1 MSFARVRALVIVGI
15 LFAGAVVAV
24 TLAMVRDTQTVAQT
38 VVGCPPD
45 HVLADTRLPENKDV
59 KINVM
64 NATSQP
70 GLGEQ
75 VAADFRNR
83 EFTVVNPP
91 TNDKRRV
98 EGVAVLRYGPKTVGA
113 AQLLRAYFLDEAET
127 EFDIERTDDIVDV
140 VIGQKYRQLGTV
152 TEVNQSIGQ
161 LGEPELPKGTCAIEE
176 PN

>member
-1 MSFARVRALVIVGI
+1 MSFARVRALVVVGV
-15 LFAGAVVAV
+15 LFVGAVVV
-24 TLAMVRDTQTVAQT
+24 VVLAMVRDTQTVAQT
-38 VVGCPPD
+38 VVGCPAD
-45 HVLADTRLPENKDV
+45 HVRADTRLPENKDV
-59 KINVM
+59 KINVL
-64 NATSQP
+64 NATSQA

-83 EFTVVNPP
+83 EFTVVKPP

-127 EFDIERTDDIVDV
+127 EFDIKRTDDVVDV
-140 VIGQKYRQLGTV
+140 VIGQKYKQLGTV

-161 LGEPELPKGTCAIEE
+161 LGEPELPKGTCASTVE
-176 PN
+176 